1 MKRQR
6 NSSKPQARPRLSDL
20 LPTGENTVLYGDRRM
35 TVQGCRRILLYS
47 PTEIR
52 LQLKR
57 RQLVIRGNDLECSSF
72 AGGCVTLQGRILQV
86 ASEGGE
92 AE

>member
-6 NSSKPQARPRLSDL
+6 NTSKPQVRPRLSEL
-20 LPTGENTVLYGDRRM
+20 LPTGENAVLYGDRRM
-35 TVQGCRRILLYS
+35 TVQGCRRILVYS

-57 RQLVIRGNDLECSSF
+57 RQLVILGCNLECSSF
-72 AGGCVTLQGRILQV
+72 AGGCVTLQGKITQV
-86 ASEGGE
+86 VSEGGDLE
-92 AE
+92 